1 MTPRAKRVN
10 GPCEANH
17 TFFEIEGACA
27 ILQDGALHR
36 CGFAGHV
43 SKGIAGFL
51 TYMRTLIVRV
61 VAACFGIGKIRSVF
75 CMHMWHL
82 RDFEDKHWTG
92 CRSYGCARSIL
103 SFSSLANQN
112 ICENGFLLGPAP
124 GIPVPATLLLAEFA

>member
-61 VAACFGIGKIRSVF
+61 VAACFGIGKISERAVDTCSIYCLPFWIDNYHLYTRSV
-75 CMHMWHL
+75 
-82 RDFEDKHWTG
+82 R
-92 CRSYGCARSIL
+92 
-103 SFSSLANQN
+103 
-112 ICENGFLLGPAP
+112 P
-124 GIPVPATLLLAEFA
+124 